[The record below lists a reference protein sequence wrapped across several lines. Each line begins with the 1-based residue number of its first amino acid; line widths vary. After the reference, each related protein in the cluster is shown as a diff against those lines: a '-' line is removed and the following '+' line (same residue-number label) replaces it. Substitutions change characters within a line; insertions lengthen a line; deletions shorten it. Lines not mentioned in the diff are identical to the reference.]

1 MVSALIGKADS
12 CIEMIEDNPSVT
24 QNLSP
29 IQSRL
34 VAELSTSFAWLK
46 EILEVRSVTPENL
59 PAQLRSLYVGKDGQF
74 MVKISP
80 VGNVWDFDK
89 LTGFVADLR
98 KIDPHVTGVPV
109 VVLESSLLMRETFL
123 EAAALTIGLVA
134 LILFLSSFSLS
145 YVLLTLVPLVV
156 GIFWLLEVMGLF
168 GLSFNL
174 ANFFA
179 IPILIAIG
187 VDGGVHFLARWKE
200 LSEGERLYHTSTPV
214 AVGLSF
220 CTTMIGFGGLLLAH
234 HRGLASLGGI
244 MVTGSA
250 TCLVG
255 CMVVLPTVFRLIE
268 KIKER

>member
-1 MVSALIGKADS
+1 MQ
-12 CIEMIEDNPSVT
+12 SVAPKD
-24 QNLSP
+24 L
-29 IQSRL
+29 
-34 VAELSTSFAWLK
+34 
-46 EILEVRSVTPENL
+46 PEH
-59 PAQLRSLYVGKDGQF
+59 LRSLYVGKDGSF

-80 VGNVWDFDK
+80 VENVWDFDK

-98 KIDPHVTGVPV
+98 KIDSEVTGVPV

-123 EAAALTIGLVA
+123 EAAGLTIILVSV
-134 LILFLSSFSLS
+134 ILFLSSFSLS
-145 YVLLTLVPLVV
+145 YVLLTLVPLFA
-156 GIFWLLEVMGLF
+156 GIFWLLEIMGIT

-179 IPILIAIG
+179 IPVLIAIG

-255 CMVVLPTVFRLIE
+255 CMVVLPAVFRLIE
-268 KIKER
+268 RIKGK